1 MNKIVS
7 EWTQWVQTFLRYK
20 DLYEK
25 EREWTAA
32 LNEKLMEVEEEKAEL
47 QKMLE
52 RSWAAVPRR
61 NNSFI
66 NNHLRKK

>member
-1 MNKIVS
+1 MIK
-7 EWTQWVQTFLRYK
+7 EWIDGFLGYR
-20 DLYEK
+20 DLYLK

-61 NNSFI
+61 NKS
-66 NNHLRKK
+66 K

>member
-1 MNKIVS
+1 MIK
-7 EWTQWVQTFLRYK
+7 EWIDGFLGYR
-20 DLYEK
+20 DLYLK

-52 RSWAAVPRR
+52 RSWAAWAAR
-61 NNSFI
+61 N
-66 NNHLRKK
+66 K

>member
-1 MNKIVS
+1 MIR
-7 EWTQWVQTFLRYK
+7 EWIDGFLGYR
-20 DLYEK
+20 DLYLK

-52 RSWAAVPRR
+52 RSWAAWKVR
-61 NNSFI
+61 N
-66 NNHLRKK
+66 K